1 MTKKKI
7 MSSCCFHNG
16 MNCMKKDNNSPNAVS
31 KWMNQCILIKVTHTV
46 GVTACDFFF
55 HYFPAALSD
64 GLTFQT
70 RLPLPGSGHTLCSFS
85 SPRCQSHCEPRL
97 QPAASDSRMC
107 LEVYLTFL
115 FDIYVPPRWC
125 TQDRGSVFQQTSELS
140 WCQWS
145 AVCPTVAVKTCQEM
159 YEHPVHLWSSVW
171 SRPRTDTKLFFFRH
185 MKITFVVFV
194 VLYNTHF
201 SRLSLQTFESFS
213 KSQYFYLK
221 CVQGP
226 QWSCDQ
232 ARGYGPMWGG
242 LELKWGHLVID

>member
-1 MTKKKI
+1 MNRIDQIRVQTYQYIKSKNLYLSTRLSLSLQNLEFKEKDFH
-7 MSSCCFHNG
+7 SSVDFVITFLRLVHFFDDQKEN
-16 MNCMKKDNNSPNAVS
+16 NELLLFSRWYELYEKKDNNSPNAVS

-115 FDIYVPPRWC
+115 FDIYVPPR
-125 TQDRGSVFQQTSELS
+125 
-140 WCQWS
+140 
-145 AVCPTVAVKTCQEM
+145 
-159 YEHPVHLWSSVW
+159 
-171 SRPRTDTKLFFFRH
+171 
-185 MKITFVVFV
+185 
-194 VLYNTHF
+194 
-201 SRLSLQTFESFS
+201 
-213 KSQYFYLK
+213 
-221 CVQGP
+221 
-226 QWSCDQ
+226 
-232 ARGYGPMWGG
+232 
-242 LELKWGHLVID
+242 